1 MNGGPAWAAWLEDTA
16 FATWMRQALWAY
28 PVAEV
33 VHLVGV
39 GVLVGCAA
47 AFDLRLVGLSP
58 GLSVRALARHLLPW
72 AWRGFALV
80 TASGTAMFA
89 AHAAEWSQNPVFPVK
104 MALVAAAGLNVW
116 AFHRGVYRSAASW
129 DVGPPP
135 ARARLAGVVS
145 LVVWVATVAC
155 GRLLA
160 YL

>member
-1 MNGGPAWAAWLEDTA
+1 MNPDPHWAARLEATA

-28 PVAEV
+28 PAAEV

-39 GVLVGCAA
+39 AVLVGSAV

-58 GLSVRALARHLLPW
+58 SLSVRALARHLLPW

-80 TASGTAMFA
+80 AGSGAAMFV
-89 AHAAEWSQNPVFPVK
+89 AHAAEWWENPVFPVK
-104 MALVAAAGLNVW
+104 MALVAAGGVNVW
-116 AFHRGVYRSAASW
+116 AFHRGVYRSAEAW

-135 ARARLAGVVS
+135 ARARVAGLVS
-145 LVVWVATVAC
+145 LVVWLGTVAC